1 MTARPVL
8 WTGETAL
15 KAHLYHKN
23 NQNIILLII
32 MDGLT
37 MLISTPR
44 QALLPLFGVKT
55 PGSARHSQYW

>member
-1 MTARPVL
+1 MTARPVS

-15 KAHLYHKN
+15 KVHSYHKN
-23 NQNIILLII
+23 NQNIILI

>member
-1 MTARPVL
+1 
-8 WTGETAL
+8 
-15 KAHLYHKN
+15 
-23 NQNIILLII
+23 

-55 PGSARHSQYW
+55 PGSARHSQYWWWVFSARGAIMR